1 MSMKVCEMKTLS
13 YVCAI
18 MSLSVLAGMSSAPAR
33 AGQVSAPCTIAGV
46 ATFPERVHVQ
56 CLIWRSGTGSS
67 GSAPGLPAYLAVEA
81 GSPMAA
87 HVVQLGLSALINA
100 RKVEV
105 FYDDDAG
112 ANPTGCQKRDCRRLL
127 GLAIR

>member
-1 MSMKVCEMKTLS
+1 MSMKVRKMKTLS

-18 MSLSVLAGMSSAPAR
+18 TSLSVLAGMSSAPAR
-33 AGQVSAPCTIAGV
+33 ANQVSAPCTIAGV
-46 ATFPERVHVQ
+46 ATFTDRIHLQ
-56 CLIWRSGTGSS
+56 CLIWRSGTGGS
-67 GSAPGLPAYLAVEA
+67 GSAPGLPAFLAVEV
-81 GSPMAA
+81 GSPIAA

-112 ANPTGCQKRDCRRLL
+112 ANPPGCQKQDCRRLL